1 MWQIIWATMIANLTD
16 VAVGMAT
23 FVVAYLSNM
32 AFSTYLNIKV
42 LNQPF
47 EVSKLIDSALK
58 VGTFAVGSA
67 LLTIAITT
75 IPIFCNTIGLTI
87 PEEYIEVFSKLAI
100 LAITLTAAC
109 KYAVEAFGK
118 MKAILSSG
126 TNNTEEAVKVIEEEK
141 AEASSE
147 ADLSLDTKANH
158 DDAARST
165 ENISESK

>member
-67 LLTIAITT
+67 LLTVAITT

-109 KYAVEAFGK
+109 KYAAEAFGK

-126 TNNTEEAVKVIEEEK
+126 TNSTEEAIEIVEKEKENATSEVSSTHNIEE
-141 AEASSE
+141 
-147 ADLSLDTKANH
+147 NH
-158 DDAARST
+158 DDAARSA